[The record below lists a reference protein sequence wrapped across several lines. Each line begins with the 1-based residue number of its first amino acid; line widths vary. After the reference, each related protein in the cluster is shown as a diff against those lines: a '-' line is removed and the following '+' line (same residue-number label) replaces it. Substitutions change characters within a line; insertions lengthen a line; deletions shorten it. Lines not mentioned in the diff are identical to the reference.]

1 MKEVTMEDIN
11 QLVKDFEEYTKTA
24 EVHEYPILAL
34 FDFNFQRTLKQLN
47 SDMKDEVLS
56 DQRNMRAMMRCG
68 RISARVCHHHGRSWT
83 FGCLRYHEVEVYPCQ
98 ELLVL
103 SADIELESG
112 IKLVELFVVVLG
124 N

>member
-68 RISARVCHHHGRSWT
+68 LRVMHKDFSE
-83 FGCLRYHEVEVYPCQ
+83 YVEDEVK
-98 ELLVL
+98 
-103 SADIELESG
+103 A
-112 IKLVELFVVVLG
+112 
-124 N
+124 